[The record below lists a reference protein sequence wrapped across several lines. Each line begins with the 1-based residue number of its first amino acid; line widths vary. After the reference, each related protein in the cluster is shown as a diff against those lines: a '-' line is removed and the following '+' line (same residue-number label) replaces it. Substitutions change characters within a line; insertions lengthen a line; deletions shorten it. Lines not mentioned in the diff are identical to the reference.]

1 MDNTP
6 FSKKCDILG
15 SLHILYGDTD
25 NAGWKDFF
33 AWSDL
38 GLPMA
43 WMASSSLITIKAEGK
58 QYVNDAWNM
67 FCTVIDIDANA
78 KYDSLFDCFAAS
90 PHPPLSDEDEDEG

>member
-6 FSKKCDILG
+6 FSKKCEILG
-15 SLHILYGDTD
+15 RLHIFYGDTD

-43 WMASSSLITIKAEGK
+43 WMASSGLVTVKTEGK
-58 QYVNDAWNM
+58 QYVNDAWDM
-67 FCTVIDIDANA
+67 FCTLINIDANA
-78 KYDSLFDCFAAS
+78 KYESLEDCFAAS
-90 PHPPLSDEDEDEG
+90 PNPPLDEDEG